1 MAELLQPVDD
11 RVASTIIYTDG
22 SCLGNPGPGGW
33 AWAIQGGPSA
43 SGAERLT
50 TNQRMEVTAAL
61 EALEWLT
68 KNTDGHEA
76 KAVVVSDSSYL
87 VNCFNF
93 KWWEGWLKR
102 QWRNSKGHLV
112 ANRDLWEPLLELV
125 LDGPITV
132 EFSWTKGHAGNDMN
146 ELVDSMA
153 NEAARLQRGVWIS
166 GEDVR

>member
-1 MAELLQPVDD
+1 M
-11 RVASTIIYTDG
+11 IIYTDG

-43 SGAERLT
+43 SGAEKLT

-68 KNTDGHEA
+68 KNIDGHEA
-76 KAVVVSDSSYL
+76 KAVVISDSSYL

-102 QWRNSKGHLV
+102 QWRNSKGHQV

-125 LDGPITV
+125 LDGPIV
-132 EFSWTKGHAGNDMN
+132 VGFSWTKGHAGEEMN

-153 NEAARLQRGVWIS
+153 NEAAHLQRGVWMPGAS
-166 GEDVR
+166 SS